1 MSKCLSVRKKYYLH
15 TFYMFYIHK
24 EKRYNMHMQHETM
37 KVSYS
42 AVHPG
47 TEATEIFFY
56 DECSNAF
63 NNLSK
68 PDEIKAYDGS
78 VIRTEEIRRIY
89 VTDTNVAALPAVSAF
104 LKNVTGAAAG
114 NTAISSEAE
123 STGAST
129 SADSSSVTAGSS
141 VCVILPA
148 GEQAKTIENV
158 LKIVSAAI
166 DAGMTRTSVFTGIGG
181 GVITDMT
188 AMAASL
194 FKRGA
199 RLELV
204 PTTLLAMVDASI
216 GGKTGCDYE
225 SYKNMIGTFFP
236 ARRIYM
242 ATEFLKFLPESEF
255 RSGLAEVVKTA
266 MLYAPKLFQ
275 IVKDQKADIDAR
287 NSDVLMQLVLRS
299 ARAKAAV
306 VERDLMEKGE
316 RKQLNLGHT
325 FGHALE
331 TCAGLGVVPHGD
343 AVAWGC
349 ARALELSTRL
359 GLTEDASYR
368 DEVFTLLESYGW
380 SVEPQHPALSSLK
393 LSREETAARLL
404 GAMRNDKKNTD
415 KGICCVLQREMN
427 STVVQEVKDDDILA
441 VLS

>member
-1 MSKCLSVRKKYYLH
+1 
-15 TFYMFYIHK
+15 
-24 EKRYNMHMQHETM
+24 MQHEMM

-47 TEATEIFFY
+47 TEATQIFFY
-56 DECSNAF
+56 DECSNVFSELA
-63 NNLSK
+63 K
-68 PDEIKAYDGS
+68 PEEVRAYDGS
-78 VIRTEEIRRIY
+78 LIRTEKLRRVY
-89 VTDTNVAALPAVSAF
+89 VTDTNVAALPAVRAF
-104 LKNVTGAAAG
+104 L
-114 NTAISSEAE
+114 E
-123 STGAST
+123 
-129 SADSSSVTAGSS
+129 SVTDPDGTGNAEGS

-148 GEQAKTIENV
+148 GEQAKTIDNV

-236 ARRIYM
+236 ARRIFM

-287 NSDVLMQLVLRS
+287 DNDVLMQLVLRS
-299 ARAKAAV
+299 ARSKAGV
-306 VERDLMEKGE
+306 VERDLMESGE

-359 GLTEDASYR
+359 GLTEDASYK
-368 DEVFTLLESYGW
+368 DEVFALLESYGW

-393 LSREETAARLL
+393 LSREETATRLL
-404 GAMRNDKKNTD
+404 GAMRNDKKNTS

-441 VLS
+441 VLA

>member
-1 MSKCLSVRKKYYLH
+1 
-15 TFYMFYIHK
+15 
-24 EKRYNMHMQHETM
+24 MQHETM
-37 KVSYS
+37 NVSYS
-42 AVHPG
+42 SVHPG
-47 TEATEIFFY
+47 AETTEIFFY
-56 DECSNAF
+56 DEFANVFNA
-63 NNLSK
+63 LTQK
-68 PDEIKAYDGS
+68 KEVRAYDGS
-78 VIRTEEIRRIY
+78 LIRTEEVRRIY
-89 VTDTNVAALPAVSAF
+89 VTDTNVASLPAVRSFLDSVSA
-104 LKNVTGAAAG
+104 KDSG
-114 NTAISSEAE
+114 S
-123 STGAST
+123 
-129 SADSSSVTAGSS
+129 DSSGGSVT
-141 VCVILPA
+141 VILES
-148 GEQAKTIENV
+148 GEKAKTIENV

-166 DAGMTRTSVFTGIGG
+166 NADMTRSSVFTGIGG

-199 RLELV
+199 GLELV

-225 SYKNMIGTFFP
+225 SYKNMIGTFYP

-242 ATEFLKFLPESEF
+242 ATEFLKSLPESEF

-275 IVKDQKADIDAR
+275 IVKDQKADVEER

-299 ARAKAAV
+299 ARSKAAV
-306 VERDLMEKGE
+306 VERDLMESGE

-359 GLTEDASYR
+359 GLTEDASYK
-368 DEVFTLLESYGW
+368 DEVFAVLESYGW
-380 SVEPQHPALSSLK
+380 STEPQHPALSALG

-404 GAMRNDKKNTD
+404 SAMRNDKKNTG

-427 STVVQEVKDDDILA
+427 STVVQEVKDEDILA

>member
-1 MSKCLSVRKKYYLH
+1 
-15 TFYMFYIHK
+15 
-24 EKRYNMHMQHETM
+24 MQHEMM

-47 TEATEIFFY
+47 TEATQIFFY
-56 DECSNAF
+56 DECSNVFSELA
-63 NNLSK
+63 K
-68 PDEIKAYDGS
+68 PEEVRAYDGS
-78 VIRTEEIRRIY
+78 LIRTEKLRRVY
-89 VTDTNVAALPAVSAF
+89 VTDTNVAALPAVRAF
-104 LKNVTGAAAG
+104 L
-114 NTAISSEAE
+114 E
-123 STGAST
+123 
-129 SADSSSVTAGSS
+129 SVTDPDGTGNAEGS

-148 GEQAKTIENV
+148 GEQAKTIDNV

-236 ARRIYM
+236 ARRIFM

-287 NSDVLMQLVLRS
+287 DNDVLMQLVLRS
-299 ARAKAAV
+299 ARSKAGV
-306 VERDLMEKGE
+306 VERDLMESGE

-359 GLTEDASYR
+359 GLTEDASYK
-368 DEVFTLLESYGW
+368 DEVFALLESYGW

-404 GAMRNDKKNTD
+404 GAMRNDKKNTS

-441 VLS
+441 VLA

>member
-1 MSKCLSVRKKYYLH
+1 
-15 TFYMFYIHK
+15 
-24 EKRYNMHMQHETM
+24 MQHEVM
-37 KVSYS
+37 KISYS

-47 TEATEIFFY
+47 TDATELFFF
-56 DECSNAF
+56 DECRNVF
-63 NNLSK
+63 DELSR
-68 PDEIKAYDGS
+68 PEELRAYDGS
-78 VIRTEEIRRIY
+78 VIRTENVRRVY
-89 VTDTNVAALPAVSAF
+89 VTDTNVAAIPAVHAF
-104 LKNVTGAAAG
+104 LEQTTGVSAG
-114 NTAISSEAE
+114 GPGTYSVSD
-123 STGAST
+123 G
-129 SADSSSVTAGSS
+129 SA
-141 VCVILPA
+141 VCVILPS
-148 GEQAKTIENV
+148 GEQAKTIDNV

-225 SYKNMIGTFFP
+225 NYKNMIGTFFP

-242 ATEFLKFLPESEF
+242 ATEFLKYLPAGEF

-275 IVKDQKADIDAR
+275 IVKDNKADIDAR
-287 NSDVLMQLVLRS
+287 DGDVLMQIVLRS
-299 ARAKAAV
+299 SRAKAAV
-306 VERDLMEKGE
+306 VERDLMESGE

-359 GLTEDASYR
+359 GLTEDASYK
-368 DEVFTLLESYGW
+368 DEVFALLESYGW
-380 SVEPQHPALSSLK
+380 SVEPQHPALSALK

-404 GAMRNDKKNTD
+404 GAMRNDKKNTN

-441 VLS
+441 VLA